1 MRTRVTLSMSWIA
14 GVALFVAGIAFLHG
28 VATSNDADTAIQITR
43 LADHQLWSFV
53 YVAAVYVCYVLFIP
67 VVVVLT
73 ILLYAARPICSVS
86 AGSLFCLGGAIEM
99 AATLASL
106 SRWVFAIPQGARG
119 DAAAIGLFRT
129 LTLQFLILD
138 FSGVALVYAAAV
150 LYAVLLWGIHRPTS
164 YVLLLSTVLLLVGI
178 PVTAVTSHLGMVL
191 SMLSILVYAGACV
204 CLGHVVQILDSRT
217 KEGQRPFPAGQT
229 SGT

>member
-1 MRTRVTLSMSWIA
+1 MRTRAILAMSWIA
-14 GVALFVAGIAFLHG
+14 GAALFIAGIAFLHG
-28 VATSNDADTAIQITR
+28 VATSNDVDTAIQITR
-43 LADHQLWSFV
+43 LAGHQLWNFV
-53 YVAAVYVCYVLFIP
+53 YVAAVYVCYILFIP

-73 ILLYAARPICSVS
+73 TLLYAVRPIGSIT

-106 SRWVFAIPQGARG
+106 SRWVFAIPQGAKG
-119 DAAAIGLFRT
+119 DAAAIGLFQT

-138 FSGVALVYAAAV
+138 FAGVALVYAAAV

-164 YVLLLSTVLLLVGI
+164 YLLLLSTVLLLVGI
-178 PVTAVTSHLGMVL
+178 PVTAVTSSLGTVF

-204 CLGHVVQILDSRT
+204 CLGHDIRILASRAKQGRT
-217 KEGQRPFPAGQT
+217 VTEC
-229 SGT
+229 